1 MKFAALFAT
10 LIGVAILVYL
20 VMANGGAAIE
30 TAIASAGFGIL
41 WVLVAHFPQSLFS
54 SQGWRAVLKS
64 DRMPSAATFLGF
76 RLIRESINGLLPVGQ
91 VGGEFV
97 NVRLLG
103 QKGVPLSAAGASLA
117 VDKTLEIVSQIA
129 FTLLGLAL
137 LMLDPAQ
144 ADMGHWIGVA
154 LLGAV
159 GVIAV
164 FIAAQ
169 RFGLFKLL
177 EKGLLKLAR
186 KQQWKG
192 AEGLAG
198 LHDEIIALYKSP
210 RRLVW
215 GTLLHLV
222 SWCLGAVEI
231 WAALHVVGIDVDPRG
246 ALIIESLGQAFK
258 SIGFAIPGALGV
270 QEGGLILACGLVGVN
285 AQGAIELSLLKRIRE
300 IGIGI
305 PGLLAWQWIEGKRLF
320 APRLKDMSG
329 ETLS

>member
-1 MKFAALFAT
+1 MKLAAIFAT
-10 LIGVAILVYL
+10 LIGLGILVYL
-20 VMANGGAAIE
+20 VLANGGAAIE

-41 WVLVAHFPQSLFS
+41 WVLAAHFPQSLAS
-54 SQGWRAVLKS
+54 SLGWRAVLS
-64 DRMPSAATFLGF
+64 AARVPSAPIFFGL

-103 QKGVPLSAAGASLA
+103 QRGVPLSSAGASVA
-117 VDKTLEIVSQIA
+117 IDKTLEIVSQIA
-129 FTLLGLAL
+129 FTLLGMAL

-144 ADMGHWIGVA
+144 ADMIHWIGGGLAVA
-154 LLGAV
+154 VA
-159 GVIAV
+159 VIAA
-164 FIAAQ
+164 FITAQ
-169 RFGLFKLL
+169 RFGLFRLL
-177 EKGLLKLAR
+177 EEGLLKLAR

-198 LHDEIIALYKSP
+198 LHEEIVGLYKSP

-215 GTLLHLV
+215 GTLLHLL

-231 WAALHVVGIDVDPRG
+231 WAALHVVGIDVDPRA

-285 AQGAIELSLLKRIRE
+285 PQGAIELSLLKRIRE
-300 IGIGI
+300 IGIGV
-305 PGLLAWQWIEGKRLF
+305 PGLLAWQWIEGRRLF
-320 APRLKDMSG
+320 SPRMK
-329 ETLS
+329 ETAS

>member
-10 LIGVAILVYL
+10 LIGLAILVTL
-20 VMANGGAAIE
+20 VLANGGAAIE
-30 TAIASAGFGIL
+30 AAIASAGFGIL
-41 WVLVAHFPQSLFS
+41 WVVAAHFPQSLFS
-54 SQGWRAVLKS
+54 ALGWRAAVAS
-64 DRMPSAATFLGF
+64 ERVPPAWTFFGF
-76 RLIRESINGLLPVGQ
+76 RLIREAINGLLPVGQ

-103 QKGVPLSAAGASLA
+103 QKGVPLSSAGASVA

-129 FTLLGLAL
+129 FTLLGMAL

-144 ADMGHWIGVA
+144 ADMIHWIGGGVA
-154 LLGAV
+154 GAV
-159 GVIAV
+159 GLIAA

-169 RFGLFKLL
+169 RFGLFRLL
-177 EKGLLKLAR
+177 EEGILKLAR

-198 LHDEIIALYKSP
+198 LHEEIVGLYKSP

-222 SWCLGAVEI
+222 SWILGGVEV
-231 WAALHVVGIDVDPRG
+231 WAALHVLGIDVDPRG
-246 ALIIESLGQAFK
+246 ALIVESLGQAFK
-258 SIGFAIPGALGV
+258 SMGFAIPGALGV
-270 QEGGLILACGLVGVN
+270 QEGGLILACSLVGVD

-300 IGIGI
+300 LTLGV
-305 PGLLAWQWIEGKRLF
+305 PGLIAWQWIEGRRLF
-320 APRLKDMSG
+320 SPPVK
-329 ETLS
+329 ETAS

>member
-1 MKFAALFAT
+1 MKFAALIAT
-10 LIGVAILVYL
+10 LIGLAILVYL
-20 VMANGGAAIE
+20 VLANGGATIE

-41 WVLVAHFPQSLFS
+41 WVIAAHFPQSLFS
-54 SQGWRAVLKS
+54 ALGWRAVVAS
-64 DRMPSAATFLGF
+64 VRVPPIATFFGF

-103 QKGVPLSAAGASLA
+103 QKGVPLSSAGASIAL
-117 VDKTLEIVSQIA
+117 DKTLEIVSQIA
-129 FTLLGLAL
+129 FTLLGMGL

-144 ADMGHWIGVA
+144 IHMIHWIGGGLAVA
-154 LLGAV
+154 I
-159 GVIAV
+159 GVIAA

-169 RFGLFKLL
+169 RFGLFRLL
-177 EKGLLKLAR
+177 EQALLKLAR

-198 LHDEIIALYKSP
+198 LHEEIVGLYKSP
-210 RRLVW
+210 RRLIW

-222 SWCLGAVEI
+222 SWMLGAVEI
-231 WAALHVVGIDVDPRG
+231 WAALHVVGIDVDARG
-246 ALIIESLGQAFK
+246 ALIVESLGQAFK

-270 QEGGLILACGLVGVN
+270 QEGGLILACSLIGVN

-300 IGIGI
+300 ISIGV
-305 PGLLAWQWIEGKRLF
+305 PGLIAWQWIEGRRLF
-320 APRLKDMSG
+320 APRIK
-329 ETLS
+329 ETAL

>member
-1 MKFAALFAT
+1 MKLAALFAT
-10 LIGVAILVYL
+10 LLGLAILVAL
-20 VMANGGAAIE
+20 VLANGGVAIE

-41 WVLVAHFPQSLFS
+41 WVIAAHFPQSLFS
-54 SQGWRAVLKS
+54 SLGWRAVLAS
-64 DRMPSAATFLGF
+64 ERVPPATTFFGL

-103 QKGVPLSAAGASLA
+103 QKGVPLSSAGASVA
-117 VDKTLEIVSQIA
+117 VDKTLEIVSQIV

-144 ADMGHWIGVA
+144 ADIINVIAGSIGVA
-154 LLGAV
+154 IGLVAS
-159 GVIAV
+159 
-164 FIAAQ
+164 FIVAQ
-169 RFGLFKLL
+169 RFGLFRLL
-177 EKGLLKLAR
+177 EEGILKLAR

-192 AEGLAG
+192 AEGLVG
-198 LHDEIIALYKSP
+198 LNEEIVALYKSP

-222 SWCLGAVEI
+222 SWTLGGVEI

-246 ALIIESLGQAFK
+246 ALIVESLGQAFK

-270 QEGGLILACGLVGVN
+270 QEGGLILACRLIGVD

-305 PGLLAWQWIEGKRLF
+305 PGLIAWQWIEGRRLL

-329 ETLS
+329 ETIS

>member
-1 MKFAALFAT
+1 MKVAGLLAT
-10 LIGVAILVYL
+10 LAGLAILVYL
-20 VMANGGAAIE
+20 VLANGGAAIE

-41 WVLVAHFPQSLFS
+41 WVIAAHFPQSLAS
-54 SQGWRAVLKS
+54 SLGWRAVVKS
-64 DRMPSAATFLGF
+64 ERMPSVSTFFGF

-103 QKGVPLSAAGASLA
+103 QRGVALSSAGASIA
-117 VDKTLEIVSQIA
+117 VDKTLEIVSQIL
-129 FTLLGLAL
+129 FTLTGMAL

-144 ADMGHWIGVA
+144 VQMTHWIGGA
-154 LLGAV
+154 LAGAV
-159 GVIAV
+159 VVIGA

-177 EKGLLKLAR
+177 EQALLKLAR

-198 LHDEIIALYKSP
+198 LHEEIVALYKSP

-215 GTLLHLV
+215 GTVLHLV
-222 SWCLGAVEI
+222 SWMLGAVEI
-231 WAALHVVGIDVDPRG
+231 WAALHVVGIDVDPRA

-270 QEGGLILACGLVGVN
+270 QEGGLILACSLIGVN

-300 IGIGI
+300 ISIGV

-320 APRLKDMSG
+320 APRMK
-329 ETLS
+329 ETA

>member
-1 MKFAALFAT
+1 MKFAALVAT
-10 LIGVAILVYL
+10 LIGLAILVYL
-20 VMANGGAAIE
+20 VLANGGAAIE

-41 WVLVAHFPQSLFS
+41 WVVAAHFPQSLFS
-54 SQGWRAVLKS
+54 SLGWRALVPTKAK
-64 DRMPSAATFLGF
+64 PSAASFFGF

-103 QKGVPLSAAGASLA
+103 QRGVPLSSAGASLA

-129 FTLLGLAL
+129 FTLLGMAL

-144 ADMGHWIGVA
+144 AGIGQMIGGA
-154 LLGAV
+154 LAGAV
-159 GVIAV
+159 AVIAA
-164 FIAAQ
+164 FILAQ
-169 RFGLFKLL
+169 RFGLFRLL
-177 EKGLLKLAR
+177 EEGVLKLAR

-192 AEGLAG
+192 AESLVG
-198 LHDEIIALYKSP
+198 LHDEIVALYKSP

-215 GTLLHLV
+215 GTLLHLI
-222 SWCLGAVEI
+222 SWSLGAVEI
-231 WAALHVVGIDVDPRG
+231 WAALHVVGIDVDPRA
-246 ALIIESLGQAFK
+246 ALIVESLGQAFK
-258 SIGFAIPGALGV
+258 SLGFAIPGALGV

-300 IGIGI
+300 LTIGL

-320 APRLKDMSG
+320 GPAKKLSG
-329 ETLS
+329 ETS

>member
-10 LIGVAILVYL
+10 LIGFAILVYL
-20 VMANGGAAIE
+20 VMTNGGAAIE

-41 WVLVAHFPQSLFS
+41 WVVAAHFPQSLFS
-54 SQGWRAVLKS
+54 SLGWRAVVTS
-64 DRMPSAATFLGF
+64 EPVPPASTFIGL
-76 RLIRESINGLLPVGQ
+76 RLIRESINALLPVGQ

-103 QKGVPLSAAGASLA
+103 QKGVALSGAGASVA
-117 VDKTLEIVSQIA
+117 VDKTLEIVSQII
-129 FTLLGLAL
+129 FTLLGMAL

-144 ADMGHWIGVA
+144 VRMIHWIGGGLLAAVA
-154 LLGAV
+154 LIGA
-159 GVIAV
+159 
-164 FIAAQ
+164 FIVAQ
-169 RFGLFKLL
+169 RFGLFRLL
-177 EKGLLKLAR
+177 EEGILALAR

-198 LHDEIIALYKSP
+198 LHEEIVGLYRSP

-222 SWCLGAVEI
+222 SWILGGVEI

-285 AQGAIELSLLKRIRE
+285 PQGAIELSLLKRIRE
-300 IGIGI
+300 LTLGV

-320 APRLKDMSG
+320 SPGLK
-329 ETLS
+329 ETAS

>member
-1 MKFAALFAT
+1 MKFAAILAT
-10 LIGVAILVYL
+10 LIGLAILVAL
-20 VMANGGAAIE
+20 VLTNGGAAIE

-41 WVLVAHFPQSLFS
+41 WVLAAHFPQSLFS
-54 SQGWRAVLKS
+54 SLGWRAVLASERK
-64 DRMPSAATFLGF
+64 PSAAAFLGL

-103 QKGVPLSAAGASLA
+103 QRGVPLSSAGASVA

-129 FTLLGLAL
+129 FTLLGLGL

-144 ADMGHWIGVA
+144 ADMGHWIGGA
-154 LLGAV
+154 LLGAI
-159 GVIAV
+159 GVIAA
-164 FIAAQ
+164 FITAQ

-177 EKGLLKLAR
+177 ERGLLKLAR

-192 AEGLAG
+192 AESLVG
-198 LHDEIIALYKSP
+198 LHEEIVALYKSP

-215 GTLLHLV
+215 GTLLHLL
-222 SWCLGAVEI
+222 SWALGAVEI
-231 WAALHVVGIDVDPRG
+231 WTALHVVGIDVDPRS

-270 QEGGLILACGLVGVN
+270 QEGGLILACGLIGVN

-300 IGIGI
+300 LGIGI
-305 PGLLAWQWIEGKRLF
+305 PGLLAWQWIEGRRLF
-320 APRLKDMSG
+320 APRVK
-329 ETLS
+329 ETA

>member
-1 MKFAALFAT
+1 MKLAGLFAT
-10 LIGVAILVYL
+10 LIGLAILVYL
-20 VMANGGAAIE
+20 VLANGGAAIE

-41 WVLVAHFPQSLFS
+41 WVIAAHFPQSLAS
-54 SQGWRAVLKS
+54 SLGWRALVVSERVPGAPAFFGL
-64 DRMPSAATFLGF
+64 

-103 QKGVPLSAAGASLA
+103 QRGVALSSAGASVA
-117 VDKTLEIVSQIA
+117 VDKTLEIVSQIL
-129 FTLLGLAL
+129 FTLLGMAL

-144 ADMGHWIGVA
+144 ADMIHWIGGA
-154 LLGAV
+154 LAGAV
-159 GVIAV
+159 IVIGA

-177 EKGLLKLAR
+177 EQGLLTLAR

-198 LHDEIIALYKSP
+198 LHEEIVGLYKSP

-215 GTLLHLV
+215 GTVLHLV
-222 SWCLGAVEI
+222 SWMLGAVEI
-231 WAALHVVGIDVDPRG
+231 WAALHVVGIDVDPRA

-270 QEGGLILACGLVGVN
+270 QEGGLILACSLIGVN

-300 IGIGI
+300 ISIGV

-320 APRLKDMSG
+320 ASRIKNIPG
-329 ETLS
+329 ETAS